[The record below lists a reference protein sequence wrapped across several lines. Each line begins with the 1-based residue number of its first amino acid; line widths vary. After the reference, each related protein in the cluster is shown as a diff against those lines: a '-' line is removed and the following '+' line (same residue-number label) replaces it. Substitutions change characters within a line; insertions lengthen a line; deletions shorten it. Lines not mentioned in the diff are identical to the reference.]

1 MKCVKLIIIFLVFFA
16 SHVTCNKND
25 IQVQDKND
33 TAETPTWR
41 ILSGA
46 WRIDENIIS
55 TVSTINENKDFILVN
70 NITSTDSRWESLH
83 LEFMLEDN
91 MTNISAGLALNTK
104 SKDNFGFLRIRKS
117 DNQTFLQ
124 AGVWEYGSFR
134 TILNTPLE
142 ENLSYGEWYYLKIIP
157 TKERDILPP
166 WTIIL
171 GEKSEEREERVI
183 FERAIHNQ
191 RPLFGRGAAGLY
203 ADQSN
208 VTFKNFEVKKASEF
222 DHADSIRV
230 APLFKNGM
238 VLQRRTTFPVWGKGL
253 PGKTVKITIFD
264 EEFSSVVDES
274 GDWKINLHPLEAA
287 ESTEMVISSNNDTIQ
302 LQDIAIGEVWL
313 ASGQSNM
320 EMQVWQSDV
329 NTIAEK
335 IKTDEN
341 LRFFIQP
348 KWPSEIPLFDNGG
361 NWQKAVPENI
371 EKWSAVAYS
380 FALQIREKLDIPVG
394 IIFSAWGGTTA
405 ECWLPRDMLKND
417 PYTKPI
423 LDQYEYAK
431 NALEKGENIVGVHPY
446 NVPGQHKSPGALFNG
461 MINPLVPF
469 PVKGVIWYQ
478 GESNT
483 ERAKQY
489 EALFALLI
497 NSWRGLW
504 NNPEL
509 YFAYV
514 QLAGYDGGE
523 SGANIDSAWP
533 QLRDAQRSVM
543 DKLNHVGMAVAIDL
557 GHPTNIHPRQKIEV
571 GDRLARWVL
580 HDMYGFN
587 EVVRSGPLYS
597 SVSFTGNRG
606 SIYFSE
612 VANGLEINNGKDLQG
627 FTIAGEDQVFV
638 TAKAEINSDKR
649 SITVW
654 SDNVN
659 KPVAVRYAWSNNP
672 TEANLTNSENLPAS
686 PFRTDTW
693 PLPTDNNR

>member
-1 MKCVKLIIIFLVFFA
+1 MKSVRLIIIFLVFFA
-16 SHVTCNKND
+16 SHVTCNQND
-25 IQVQDKND
+25 IKVQNKND
-33 TAETPTWR
+33 TADTPIWR

-55 TVSTINENKDFILVN
+55 IVSTINENKDFILVN
-70 NITSTDSRWESLH
+70 NKASTDSHWESLH
-83 LEFMLEDN
+83 VEFMIEDN
-91 MTNISAGLALNTK
+91 TTNISAGLALNTK

-134 TILNTPLE
+134 TIMNTPLE
-142 ENLSYGEWYYLKIIP
+142 ENLLHGKWYYLKIIP
-157 TKERDILPP
+157 TKDRNKLPP

-171 GEKSEEREERVI
+171 GEEREERVI
-183 FERAIHNQ
+183 FESAIHNQ
-191 RPLFGRGAAGLY
+191 RPLFGRGVAGLY

-208 VTFKNFEVKKASEF
+208 VTFKNFEVIKASELN
-222 DHADSIRV
+222 HANSIRV

-264 EEFSSVVDES
+264 VEFRSVIDKS
-274 GDWKINLHPLEAA
+274 GNWKINLHPLEAA
-287 ESTEMVISSNNDTIQ
+287 ESTEMVISSNNDTIR

-329 NTIAEK
+329 NEIVEK
-335 IKTDEN
+335 NKTDEN

-361 NWQKAVPENI
+361 NWQKAIPENI

-380 FALQIREKLDIPVG
+380 FALQIREKLNIPVG

-405 ECWLPRDMLKND
+405 ECWLPRDILKND
-417 PYTKPI
+417 SYTKPI

-431 NALEKGENIVGVHPY
+431 NALEKGENIVGIHPY
-446 NVPGQHKSPGALFNG
+446 NIPGHHKSPGALFNG

-489 EALFALLI
+489 EALFPLLI
-497 NSWRGLW
+497 NSWRSLW
-504 NNPEL
+504 SNPEL

-543 DKLNHVGMAVAIDL
+543 NKLNHVGMAVAIDL

-571 GDRLARWVL
+571 GDRLSRWVL
-580 HDMYGFN
+580 HDIYDFS
-587 EVVRSGPLYS
+587 EVVRSGPLYL

-612 VANGLEINNGKDLQG
+612 VANGLELNNGKDLRG

-638 TAKAEINSDKR
+638 PAQAEINNDKK

-672 TEANLTNSENLPAS
+672 TEANLTNSESLPAS

-693 PLPTDNNR
+693 PLSTDNNR